1 MTALLICFIV
11 TQIKK
16 YIFYINYESKI
27 NGQTM
32 YSQIHSSIA
41 HTWLD
46 QLSKQTDWPFWGL
59 QGSLSFWQAGWAHPL
74 ARPVSPQY
82 SSHRSFVSFPSSK
95 HRGTPWWRQPP
106 NNFNYFKKCIN
117 QIKGNLNVDLFFFFY
132 AWKFIDGVN
141 KQKKASKK
149 TSSRWNP
156 TRFFFQT
163 DLSFG
168 K

>member
-95 HRGTPWWRQPP
+95 HRGTPLWRQLP
-106 NNFNYFKKCIN
+106 NNFIYFKKCFN
-117 QIKGNLNVDLFFFFY
+117 QIKGNLNLDLFSFFFL
-132 AWKFIDGVN
+132 AWKFLNGKTN
-141 KQKKASKK
+141 KKRPLK
-149 TSSRWNP
+149 RWNW

-163 DLSFG
+163 DISFG